1 MAKWFL
7 WLAGAGLSLTSLLA
21 AQSEAGY
28 NTNERILR
36 IRELGKR
43 NATVLPALAQ
53 YLTDPNTDIRIEAVK
68 AIVRIDT
75 ERSLEPLVQ
84 ATRDKNEEVA
94 IRATDGLVNFYV
106 PGYVAK
112 AGLTG
117 AMTRG
122 VRQVRTFFSSRNDQV
137 VDPDVAIRP
146 DVAHAL
152 SDLVVSDIATS
163 QARAN
168 AALAAGILRDRV
180 AVPSLVQALHAK
192 NSDLLFE
199 CLVALQKIHDP
210 SASEGIGFLT
220 HDLDERIQ
228 LTALE
233 TVGVLRSVPAAPDVR
248 LALSSAR
255 NIKVRRAALDALAML
270 GLAQDRSTFLHYS
283 NERDPELRA
292 SALEGLG
299 RIREPEDFPVLERSF
314 DEGEIDWRIHLA
326 AAFGMANEGKV
337 DTSEFS
343 PLAYLVES
351 LESKARSNVASA
363 YLTELARRPDV
374 ANALTKMIP
383 EMDKTQKIA
392 LCFIFGTAGTPD
404 VIPPL
409 NTFAKDIDPDI
420 AFAASKALHTAQT
433 RKSP

>member
-1 MAKWFL
+1 MVKCFL
-7 WLAGAGLSLTSLLA
+7 WLAGAGLSVSLLI

-43 NATVLPALAQ
+43 NATVLPALGQ
-53 YLTDPNTDIRIEAVK
+53 YLTDPNPDIRIEAVK

-75 ERSLEPLVQ
+75 ERSLDPLVQ
-84 ATRDKNEEVA
+84 ATRDKNEEVE
-94 IRATDGLVNFYV
+94 IRASDGLVNVYL

-112 AGLTG
+112 TGLTG
-117 AMTRG
+117 VMTRG
-122 VRQVRTFFSSRNDQV
+122 ARQVKGFFSSRNDQV
-137 VDPDVAIRP
+137 VDPDVEIRP
-146 DVAHAL
+146 DVARAL
-152 SDLVVSDIATS
+152 SDLVGNDASSS

-168 AALAAGILRDRV
+168 AALAAGILRDRA

-199 CLVALQKIHDP
+199 SLIALQKIHDP
-210 SASEGIGFLT
+210 SAGQGIGFLT

-255 NIKVRRAALDALAML
+255 NIKVRRAALEALAML
-270 GLAQDRSTFLHYS
+270 GIAQDRSTFLHYS
-283 NERDPELRA
+283 NDRDPELRA
-292 SALEGLG
+292 AALEGLG
-299 RIREPEDFPVLERSF
+299 RIREPEDFPVLQRSF

-326 AAFGMANEGKV
+326 AAFGMVNEGKV

-351 LESKARSNVASA
+351 LQTRGRAGVASA
-363 YLTELARRPDV
+363 YLTELARQQNV
-374 ANALTKMIP
+374 TSALTKIIP

-392 LCFIFGTAGTPD
+392 LCSIFGAAGTPD
-404 VIPPL
+404 TLPPL

-433 RKSP
+433 RRSP